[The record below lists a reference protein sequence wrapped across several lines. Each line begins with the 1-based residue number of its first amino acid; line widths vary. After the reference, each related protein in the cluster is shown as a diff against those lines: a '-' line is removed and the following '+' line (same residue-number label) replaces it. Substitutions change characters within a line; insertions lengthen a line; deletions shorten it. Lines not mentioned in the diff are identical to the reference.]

1 MNQNGP
7 FVVWLEEAGESRASL
22 LGGKC
27 SSLAEMVQAGFSVP
41 PAFAV
46 TTSAYSAFM
55 GQDGLLDA
63 ARTLTSE
70 CDPQNLKEIER
81 ASAEITQRIESTPMP
96 PAVAEAVRAAYAELC
111 ERAGVDA
118 VPVAVRSSGVA
129 EDLAGASF
137 AGQYETYLW
146 IIGADAVIEHARRC
160 WTGLFGP
167 QVLTYRPE
175 GDAPGQANMPAH
187 PMAVG
192 VQQMVAARAAGVMF
206 TLDPVTGD
214 RSKIVIEGSW
224 GLGEAVV
231 SGLVTPDR
239 YRVDK
244 VTLELLTSEVA
255 DKEQEFRFDPDAGV
269 GLRDVPEPR
278 RTEACLTDEQVV
290 ALATLAK
297 RIERHRGAP
306 QDIEW
311 AVDEQG
317 EVHVLQVRPETVWS
331 RRAAK
336 SIATG
341 RSALDM
347 VMGKFMA
354 GAATTP
360 DETGRTA

>member
-1 MNQNGP
+1 
-7 FVVWLEEAGESRASL
+7 
-22 LGGKC
+22 
-27 SSLAEMVQAGFSVP
+27 
-41 PAFAV
+41 
-46 TTSAYSAFM
+46 
-55 GQDGLLDA
+55 
-63 ARTLTSE
+63 
-70 CDPQNLKEIER
+70 
-81 ASAEITQRIESTPMP
+81 
-96 PAVAEAVRAAYAELC
+96 
-111 ERAGVDA
+111 

-129 EDLAGASF
+129 EDLSGASF

-175 GDAPGQANMPAH
+175 GDAPGQESMPAL
-187 PMAVG
+187 PMGVG
-192 VQQMVAARAAGVMF
+192 VQQMVSARAAGVMF

-244 VTLELLTSEVA
+244 VTLELLASELA
-255 DKEQEFRFDPDAGV
+255 NKEQEFSFDPGSGV
-269 GLRDVPEPR
+269 GLRDVPESR

-311 AVDEQG
+311 AVDEHG
-317 EVHVLQVRPETVWS
+317 TVHVLQVRPETVWS
-331 RRAAK
+331 RRPAT

-354 GAATTP
+354 GAAKAP
-360 DETGRTA
+360 DERGSSA

>member
-1 MNQNGP
+1 VTSHRP
-7 FVVWLEEAGESRASL
+7 LVTWLNEADPDSAAL

-27 SSLAEMVQAGFSVP
+27 SSLAEMIQAGFGVP

-46 TTSAYSAFM
+46 TTNAYAAFM
-55 GQDGLLDA
+55 AQDGLLEA
-63 ARTLTSE
+63 VRAIQAE
-70 CDPQNLKEIER
+70 VDPESLSQIER
-81 ASAEITQRIESTPMP
+81 ASDEISRRMKGTPMP
-96 PAVAEAVRAAYAELC
+96 AEIIDALRGAYAQLC
-111 ERAGVDA
+111 DRAGNDA
-118 VPVAVRSSGVA
+118 VPAAVRSSGVA

-146 IIGADAVIEHARRC
+146 IIGADAVIEHVRRC

-175 GDAPGQANMPAH
+175 GNAPGQENMPAL

-192 VQQMVAARAAGVMF
+192 VQQMVDACAAGVMF

-239 YRVDK
+239 HRVDK
-244 VTLELLTSEVA
+244 VTLEVLTTVIA
-255 DKEQEFRFDPDAGV
+255 KKEQEFRFREGSGV
-269 GLRDVPEPR
+269 GLREVPEPR
-278 RTEACLTDEQVV
+278 RDEACLTGEQVV

-317 EVHVLQVRPETVWS
+317 TVHVLQVRPETVWS

-336 SIATG
+336 SVAVG

-347 VMGKFMA
+347 VMGKFMP
-354 GAATTP
+354 GAAATS
-360 DETGRTA
+360 DRTGRPA

>member
-7 FVVWLEEAGESRASL
+7 YVVWLEQAEEGSSSL

-27 SSLAEMVQAGFSVP
+27 SSLAEMVQAGFGVP

-46 TTSAYSAFM
+46 TTRAYSDFM
-55 GQDGLLDA
+55 DQDGLLDA
-63 ARTLTSE
+63 ARKVRAES
-70 CDPQNLKEIER
+70 DPENLDEIER
-81 ASAEITQRIESTPMP
+81 ASSEITQRIESTPMP
-96 PAVAEAVRAAYAELC
+96 PVVAEAVRAAYAELC

-146 IIGADAVIEHARRC
+146 ITGADAVIEHVRRC

-175 GDAPGQANMPAH
+175 GDTPGQEEIG
-187 PMAVG
+187 MAVG

-214 RSKIVIEGSW
+214 RSKIVIEGAW

-255 DKEQEFRFDPDAGV
+255 DKAQEFRFEPGAGV

-278 RTEACLTDEQVV
+278 RTQACLADEQVV
-290 ALATLAK
+290 ALAMLAK

-311 AVDEQG
+311 AVDEHG

-336 SIATG
+336 PIATG
-341 RSALDM
+341 RTAMDM
-347 VMGKFMA
+347 VIGKFMA
-354 GAATTP
+354 GAAATQ
-360 DETGRTA
+360 DKTGRTG